1 MTEEVLVR
9 VTGIQSSPEE
19 AQTVE
24 EPISI
29 VTPGRFYIE
38 NGERYI
44 QYEEVYEEA
53 EMSAVNTVKL
63 HPDIL
68 EVNKSGAINVRMVFQ
83 ENRKNMS
90 MYGTPFGEIEM
101 GIATTSYTMK
111 ETDEKI
117 DLNVKYALE
126 MNGEHAADC
135 ELKLEIMA
143 KGSSFTL

>member
-9 VTGIQSSPEE
+9 VTGLQSPPEE
-19 AQTVE
+19 EQTAQ

-29 VTPGRFYIE
+29 VTSGRFYIE
-38 NGERYI
+38 NGQRYVE
-44 QYEEVYEEA
+44 YEEVYEEA

-63 HPDIL
+63 HPEVL
-68 EVNKSGAINVRMVFQ
+68 EVTKSGAINVQMVFQ

-101 GIATTSYTMK
+101 GISTTSYTMQ
-111 ETDEKI
+111 ESDDKI
-117 DLNVKYALE
+117 DLDVKYALE

-143 KGSSFTL
+143 KGSSFIL

>member
-19 AQTVE
+19 SQTSE

-29 VTPGRFYIE
+29 VTSGRFYTE
-38 NGERYI
+38 NGERYV
-44 QYEEVYEEA
+44 QYEEIYEEA

-63 HPDIL
+63 HPEVL
-68 EVNKSGAINVRMVFQ
+68 EVNKSGAINVQMIFQ

-101 GIATTSYTMK
+101 GISTTSYTMH
-111 ETDEKI
+111 ETDDRI
-117 DLNVKYALE
+117 DLDVKYALE

-143 KGSSFTL
+143 RGSSFIL

>member
-19 AQTVE
+19 SQTSE

-29 VTPGRFYIE
+29 VTSGRFYTE
-38 NGERYI
+38 NGERYV
-44 QYEEVYEEA
+44 QYEEIYEEA

-63 HPDIL
+63 HPEVL
-68 EVNKSGAINVRMVFQ
+68 EVNKSGAINVQMIFQ

-101 GIATTSYTMK
+101 GISTTSYTMH
-111 ETDEKI
+111 ETDDRI
-117 DLNVKYALE
+117 DLDVKYALE

-143 KGSSFTL
+143 RGSSFTL

>member
-19 AQTVE
+19 SQTSE

-29 VTPGRFYIE
+29 VTSGRFYTE
-38 NGERYI
+38 NGERYV
-44 QYEEVYEEA
+44 QYEEIYEEA

-63 HPDIL
+63 HPEVL
-68 EVNKSGAINVRMVFQ
+68 EVNKSGAINVQMIFQ
-83 ENRKNMS
+83 ENRRNMS

-101 GIATTSYTMK
+101 GISTTSYTMH
-111 ETDEKI
+111 ETDDRI
-117 DLNVKYALE
+117 DLDVKYALE

-143 KGSSFTL
+143 RGSSFTL

>member
-19 AQTVE
+19 PQTSE

-29 VTPGRFYIE
+29 VTSGRFYTE
-38 NGERYI
+38 NGERFV
-44 QYEEVYEEA
+44 QYEEIYEEA

-63 HPDIL
+63 HPEVL
-68 EVNKSGAINVRMVFQ
+68 EVNKSGAINVQMIFQ
-83 ENRKNMS
+83 ENRRNMS

-101 GIATTSYTMK
+101 GISTTSYTMH
-111 ETDEKI
+111 ETDDRI
-117 DLNVKYALE
+117 DLDVKYALE

-143 KGSSFTL
+143 RGSSFTL

>member
-9 VTGIQSSPEE
+9 VTGLQSPPEE
-19 AQTVE
+19 EQTAQ

-29 VTPGRFYIE
+29 VTSGRFYIE
-38 NGERYI
+38 NGERYVE
-44 QYEEVYEEA
+44 YEEVYEEA

-63 HPDIL
+63 HPEVL
-68 EVNKSGAINVRMVFQ
+68 EVTKSGAINVQMIFQ

-101 GIATTSYTMK
+101 GISTTSYTMQ
-111 ETDEKI
+111 ESDDKI
-117 DLNVKYALE
+117 DLDVKYALE